1 MTEIE
6 WDVVIVGGASAG
18 LSAALML
25 GRARRRVLVLDSGL
39 PRNRVAPHMHGVLG
53 RDGTSPLQ
61 LVADGRSE
69 LERYGVE
76 IRQAHVTDVAPTD
89 HGYAVVTANGDREPA
104 RRVLIATGIRDRL
117 PAIDGLAEQWG
128 TGAVVCPYC
137 DGWEVRDRRIAVI
150 ANDPLAPA
158 HAQMLR
164 QWSND
169 VTYFPRS
176 DFPLE
181 ESDRAKLVARDIRID
196 EREIVGV
203 DAVDGELRALVL
215 ADGSE
220 FEVDSIFIRPVSTPI
235 DEMVSSLALD
245 RNEAFGGSW
254 IAVDAMG
261 KTSAPG
267 VWAAGNVT
275 NPGAS
280 VPVAMAAGTMAGA
293 AINHDLIEEEIE
305 LAVAQ
310 ASRA

>member
-1 MTEIE
+1 MTETT
-6 WDVVIVGGASAG
+6 WDVVIIGGASAG

-25 GRARRRVLVLDSGL
+25 GRARRRVLVLDTGL

-61 LVADGRSE
+61 LVADGRKE
-69 LERYGVE
+69 LERYGVQV
-76 IRQAHVTDVAPTD
+76 RQARVTDVIVNPD
-89 HGYAVVTANGDREPA
+89 GYTVVTSNGDREPA
-104 RRVLIATGIRDRL
+104 RRVLIATGMRDRL
-117 PAIDGLAEQWG
+117 PPIDGLAEQWG

-150 ANDPLAPA
+150 ANDPLAPS

-164 QWSND
+164 QWSSD
-169 VTYFPRS
+169 VTYFPRQEFLLG
-176 DFPLE
+176 DD
-181 ESDRAKLVARDIRID
+181 DRAQLVARGIRID
-196 EREIVGV
+196 DREIARV
-203 DAVDGELRALVL
+203 DAAGGALRALVL

-235 DEMVSSLALD
+235 DEMVSSLGLV
-245 RNEAFGGSW
+245 RSEAFGGSW
-254 IAVDAMG
+254 ITVDAMG

-293 AINHDLIEEEIE
+293 AINHDLIEDDIE
-305 LAVAQ
+305 LALAR
-310 ASRA
+310 ASWV